1 MKKIKNILFVLVAL
15 FLCAGVVYAADY
27 VTIPDSEGEVAYRE
41 IEAIK
46 RKIDG
51 WSTFTADVLGV
62 DDKYIAVG
70 FDCPVKEPGKS
81 LDVKGLS
88 MEYCTGFMNVYDR
101 TGASLDGAD
110 MSSDNGNYQLLGVTA
125 TKNGYVVLG
134 TGDRTVDDQ
143 KEETTFILE
152 LDKELNVVNEEH
164 LHNAVIENFSYTHI
178 VSYEDKV
185 VVSFDTY
192 VFVYDAATD
201 EVAKLLDDEGYL
213 SGVAIDETGIYVASF
228 SETYDTL
235 VVKYGFDLKSV
246 ASTKLYI
253 KDKEVEQD
261 IGGVVNLNIIGNK
274 LVASLSGSMT
284 NVDGKNVPAVTDML
298 VTCDLDLKNVKQY
311 PIDVTILDF
320 VESRGEIAFV
330 GAKSVYESTGNTP
343 TVSKEYGD
351 VVFNLP
357 DLKAI
362 AQKTVFTRGKI
373 SLDGDLVWSVDYPDT
388 RIALRIDDAKNGVV
402 VAADDN
408 ENAGYTIIYEYELF
422 DVTTKTD
429 GNGTIEV
436 TKVEGAEGEMVE
448 FTITPKEGYVLKKVV
463 VTNEFGGVIEFTENK
478 FTLPSADVEI
488 YAEFEKVTVPNPST
502 GLNNPYVS
510 LGLIAAMATGAFI
523 ILKKKKYI

>member
-27 VTIPDSEGEVAYRE
+27 ATIPDSEGEVAYRE

-46 RKIDG
+46 RQIDG
-51 WSTFTADVLGV
+51 WSTKTTDVLGV
-62 DDKYIAVG
+62 GDKYIAVG
-70 FDCPVKEPGKS
+70 YDCPVKEPGKKP
-81 LDVKGLS
+81 DVKGLS
-88 MEYCTGFMNVYDR
+88 TTYCTGFMNVYDR

-110 MSSDNGNYQLLGVTA
+110 MSSDNGNYQLWGVTA

-134 TGDRTVDDQ
+134 TGDRTVDNQ

-164 LHNAVIENFSYTHI
+164 LHNAVIENFDYTHI

-228 SETYDTL
+228 STTYDTI
-235 VVKYGFDLKSV
+235 VNKYGFDLNGIGTTNLYTRDTES
-246 ASTKLYI
+246 STDLGY
-253 KDKEVEQD
+253 VF
-261 IGGVVNLNIIGNK
+261 NLNIINGK
-274 LVASLSGSMT
+274 LVASLAGSMT
-284 NVDGKNVPAVTDML
+284 MINGKKVPAITNML
-298 VTCDLDLKNVKQY
+298 VTCDKDLKNVNHH
-311 PIDVTILDF
+311 PTDFIILDF
-320 VESRGEIAFV
+320 VESRGDVAFV
-330 GAKSVYESTGNTP
+330 GRKALIIDDETAPV
-343 TVSKEYGD
+343 VSIKDDEL
-351 VVFNLP
+351 VFNLP
-357 DLKAI
+357 DVGEANTKI
-362 AQKTVFTRGKI
+362 VNVRGKYK
-373 SLDGDLVWSVDYPDT
+373 LDGNLLWSVDYPD
-388 RIALRIDDAKNGVV
+388 AVEVLRIDNSLNGVV
-402 VAADDN
+402 VAANDAQN
-408 ENAGYTIIYEYELF
+408 VGYTIIYEYELF